1 MDAITR
7 RSFCGAALAVT
18 AAPALAARKW
28 VTCPD
33 GSIVQSGTAC
43 LTSPSPTPTEPAP
56 APTDPL
62 PTSPTA
68 EPEPAPSSTT
78 ATSTQPVTAATDYQT
93 TLGIDGLT
101 PNYPTWNGRKWSAA
115 MKSTSTAGL
124 DYCWR
129 VTEKR
134 SRFELRALETRSE
147 LHESRT
153 KLPNGVSMWGAFNY
167 LDQPWP
173 NPAGMQAGTGGCL
186 TQMHWPGS
194 GSPAFAFRRSGDGKL
209 VITTRGDGETN
220 TKRYEGAMAVGVP
233 HDFVYRFVLGVQGEL
248 DVWLD
253 GTQILNF
260 RGPVGSATPGCYW
273 CIGCYY
279 AGGTGGN
286 TVIQE
291 YGNHV
296 FPTTASL
303 ADRAAAPL
311 TWPTN

>member
-1 MDAITR
+1 MEAMSR
-7 RSFCGAALAVT
+7 RLFCGAALAVT
-18 AAPALAARKW
+18 VTPAFAARKW
-28 VTCPD
+28 MKCPD
-33 GSIVQSGTAC
+33 GSIVQSGTSC
-43 LTSPSPTPTEPAP
+43 LTSPTSPVPAATTTTTSTTSAATLTQATPTAYK
-56 APTDPL
+56 
-62 PTSPTA
+62 S
-68 EPEPAPSSTT
+68 
-78 ATSTQPVTAATDYQT
+78 
-93 TLGIDGLT
+93 TLGTGGLT
-101 PNYPTWNGRKWSAA
+101 PKYPTWNGRIWSAD
-115 MKSTSTAGL
+115 MKSTSTPNL

-134 SRFELRALETRSE
+134 SRFEIRSGETRSE

-167 LDQPWP
+167 RDTAWP
-173 NPAGMQAGTGGCL
+173 NPAGMLAETGGCF

-194 GSPAFAFRRSGDGKL
+194 GSPAFAFRRGRDGKL
-209 VITTRGDGETN
+209 VITTRGDGQSN
-220 TKRYEGAMAVGVP
+220 TKRYEGAMAFGVS
-233 HDFVYRFVLGVQGEL
+233 HDIVYRFVLGPQGAL

-253 GTQILNF
+253 GKQIVSF

-286 TVIQE
+286 TVVQE

-303 ADRAAAPL
+303 AGRVSSPL
-311 TWPTN
+311 SWPTT